1 MHFPLNPFYRLI
13 PATIILV
20 GMLFLMVP
28 AESQAQSISDISS
41 INVDEL
47 SDEQIKELV
56 NKANEAGLSESELIQ
71 MARLRGLPNSQVEKL
86 QERIEKLDFNSA
98 AGRTS
103 ASASK
108 REPRNQ
114 GDLAEITQGLFKFQ
128 QDPSMKSEVSPYFGA
143 DLFYNK
149 NRKLTFEPNLNLATP
164 KSYIL
169 GAGDM
174 IYVDV
179 YGQSEKYYEASI
191 NPDGF
196 AIIDNIGP
204 IPLSGKSIE
213 EATAILKNRLSNYYE
228 GMRGSNPNT
237 FLQVTLGNVRT
248 IKVNLVGELRLPGTF
263 TLSAFSSVFN
273 ALYAAGGP
281 NENGTMRNIKLVRN
295 GKLVKTIDIY
305 DFLINGNANLDQ
317 QLQDQDVVLVEP
329 FEGRVTVEG
338 EVKRP
343 KIYEVKS
350 GESFGQLLKYAGGF
364 TDEAFQDRI
373 NVTRVSGKERA
384 VSDIFKDQFSI
395 FTVKGGDVYKVGKVL
410 NRYSNRVQ
418 IKGAVFREGNY
429 ALSDGLTLKKLIENA
444 DGVRGE
450 AYLERASILR
460 TNDDLSTE
468 VIAINLRNILE
479 GTEQD
484 IPLQR
489 EDVIKVSSIY
499 DLKEEIYV
507 QITGEVSKPGTY
519 PFSKKMTVEDLII
532 MAGGLREA
540 ASTKDIE
547 ISRRI
552 SEPEAGAFSVL
563 VPVSINLDLSPGGNT
578 EILEPFDNVIIR
590 RKPNFTLEKM
600 VYIEGQ
606 VNSPGA
612 FAVQSAKER
621 VSDVINRAGGL
632 TAFAYPKGATL
643 IRRTEYFDTESEQL
657 RRQKNLIDLQQKL
670 QYDPNNTEA
679 QELLLERLFKSL
691 GNKDTD
697 AKDAAESSSASAVK
711 KETISGIA
719 ESKADISPIKIK
731 EMEAVAIDL
740 GKILSNPG
748 SDFDL
753 ILEEGDI
760 ISIPRQLQTVRM
772 RGDVVYPT
780 TVRYENYK
788 NLKNYINRAGG
799 FDNRAN
805 RKRTYVVYANGEV
818 ARTKSFIAIRSYPAI
833 QPGAEIFVPTK
844 GPRMPI
850 KPGEIVGLTTGL
862 ATLVLIVTQLTNNNT
877 PAGN

>member
-1 MHFPLNPFYRLI
+1 MYFPLQAVYRKITATMVLLAVLIFAAPFQ
-13 PATIILV
+13 
-20 GMLFLMVP
+20 
-28 AESQAQSISDISS
+28 SQAQSLSDISS

-47 SDEQIKELV
+47 SDDQIKELV
-56 NKANEAGLSESELIQ
+56 NRANEAGLSENELIQ
-71 MARLRGLPNSQVEKL
+71 MASLRGLPAIQIEKL
-86 QERIEKLDFNSA
+86 QERIEKLDLNGSS
-98 AGRTS
+98 GRNIS
-103 ASASK
+103 SGASK
-108 REPRNQ
+108 RDPRTQ
-114 GDLAEITQGLFKFQ
+114 GDINEITQGIFKFQ
-128 QDPSMKSEVSPYFGA
+128 QDQSIKSEPSPYFGA
-143 DLFYNK
+143 DLFFNK
-149 NRKLTFEPNLNLATP
+149 NRRLTFEPNLNLATP

-174 IYVDV
+174 IYVDI
-179 YGQSEKYYEASI
+179 YGQSEKYYEATI

-196 AIIDNIGP
+196 AIIDNVGP
-204 IPLSGKSIE
+204 ISLSGKSIE
-213 EATAILKNRLSNYYE
+213 EATGILKSRLANYYQ
-228 GMRGSNPNT
+228 GLSGSNPNT

-281 NENGTMRNIKLVRN
+281 SENGTMRNIKLIRN
-295 GKLVKTIDIY
+295 GKLVETIDIY
-305 DFLINGNANLDQ
+305 DFLINGNANLNQ
-317 QLQDQDVVLVEP
+317 QLQDQDVILVEP

-343 KIYEVKS
+343 KIYEVKT

-429 ALSDGLTLKKLIENA
+429 ALSEGLTLKKLIENA

-460 TNDDLSTE
+460 TSADLSTE
-468 VIAINLRNILE
+468 VISVSLRDILD
-479 GTEQD
+479 GSAPD
-484 IPLQR
+484 ISLQR
-489 EDVIKVSSIY
+489 EDVIRVLSIY

-519 PFSKKMTVEDLII
+519 PFSNKMTVEDLII

-540 ASTKDIE
+540 ANTKDIE

-552 SEPEAGAFSVL
+552 SEPEAGTFSVL
-563 VPVSINLDLSPGGNT
+563 VPVSVNIDFSQTGSA

-600 VYIEGQ
+600 VFIEGQ

-632 TAFAYPKGATL
+632 TAFAYAKGATL
-643 IRRTEYFDTESEQL
+643 IRRTEYYDTESEQL
-657 RRQKNLIDLQQKL
+657 RRQRNLIDLQQKL

-679 QELLLERLFKSL
+679 QELLLERLFKTL
-691 GNKDTD
+691 GNTEET
-697 AKDAAESSSASAVK
+697 AKSAGESTAASEVK
-711 KETISGIA
+711 KETISGIV

-740 GKILSNPG
+740 ERILNNPG
-748 SDFDL
+748 SEFDL

-780 TVRYENYK
+780 TVRYDNFGG
-788 NLKNYINRAGG
+788 LKYYIDRAGG

-818 ARTKSFIAIRSYPAI
+818 ARTKSFLGIRAYPRI
-833 QPGAEIFVPTK
+833 EPGAEIFVPTK
-844 GPRMPI
+844 GPRMPMR
-850 KPGEIVGLTTGL
+850 PGEIVGLTTGL
-862 ATLVLIVTQLTNNNT
+862 ATLVLIVTQINN
-877 PAGN
+877 